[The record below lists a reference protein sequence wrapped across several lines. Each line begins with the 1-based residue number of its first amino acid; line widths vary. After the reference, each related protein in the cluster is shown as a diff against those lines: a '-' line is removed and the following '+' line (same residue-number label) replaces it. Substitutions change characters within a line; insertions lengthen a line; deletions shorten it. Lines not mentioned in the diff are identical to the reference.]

1 MLISAGA
8 DVNIAETSRDAPIH
22 TAVVSGNE
30 EIVEVRLASLLN
42 APDLW
47 VV

>member
-1 MLISAGA
+1 MFIRAGA
-8 DVNIAETSRDAPIH
+8 DVNIAETLGDAPLH
-22 TAVVSGNE
+22 TAVYYENE